1 MSVSCNK
8 EFWHQLAPDLT
19 ACGYRMRKAQA
30 FSIYSTCVGVLVFF
44 LTSWKLNGQGLMI
57 FHKMSPRTHHNYL

>member
-19 ACGYRMRKAQA
+19 ECGYRMRKAQA

-44 LTSWKLNGQGLMI
+44 FDKLGVKWTGTHDFSQDESQD
-57 FHKMSPRTHHNYL
+57 SP